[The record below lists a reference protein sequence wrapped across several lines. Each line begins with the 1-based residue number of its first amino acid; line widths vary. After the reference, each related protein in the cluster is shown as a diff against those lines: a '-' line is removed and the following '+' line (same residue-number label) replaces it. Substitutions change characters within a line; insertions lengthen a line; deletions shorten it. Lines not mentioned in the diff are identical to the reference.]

1 MKPTGLLAKSFD
13 SRCSMLR
20 EVLAKKNSSVLL
32 SLTKSFVGKT
42 PVSRGVLVNKKTMTQ
57 EGSTKSADSQD
68 SGSSETRTR
77 KKTSAAWSSEVK
89 SSTKSVGIQGSGL
102 SGIQTKTKTS
112 AVGTKK
118 NSGVKSPPSITM
130 QDLASS
136 SEKPKV
142 SLKQVLSKSKEL
154 NSSAKQAR
162 TSKIAAK
169 KVQASPRASFSP
181 RRSVSG
187 VARGL
192 ASPLASLSRKPSLI
206 RVASLNAK
214 KHRGLK
220 LTPRTKETNAKQL
233 KIKNSDPVQCSD
245 KLKESK
251 GNMVQGKTL
260 HVIKME
266 ADNKHV
272 ESDLRCFGPKYPCGE
287 SDSRVVFVL
296 ICVSRVFEAM
306 RRGYF
311 FF

>member
-1 MKPTGLLAKSFD
+1 MICKYGRQHAFEKKARCPFPRRIIKKPPDDQSLAVSDRGKEDISGWRPSLVPFPSNSPEIIKREVSTKSVFSQTPPFTEVLAKRMKPTGLLAKSFD

-112 AVGTKK
+112 AVGRKK

-154 NSSAKQAR
+154 NSSAKQA
-162 TSKIAAK
+162 S
-169 KVQASPRASFSP
+169 
-181 RRSVSG
+181 
-187 VARGL
+187 
-192 ASPLASLSRKPSLI
+192 
-206 RVASLNAK
+206 SLNP
-214 KHRGLK
+214 K
-220 LTPRTKETNAKQL
+220 LSSPDA
-233 KIKNSDPVQCSD
+233 
-245 KLKESK
+245 
-251 GNMVQGKTL
+251 
-260 HVIKME
+260 
-266 ADNKHV
+266 
-272 ESDLRCFGPKYPCGE
+272 
-287 SDSRVVFVL
+287 SRVL
-296 ICVSRVFEAM
+296 GDSDINIKQRK
-306 RRGYF
+306 GPPK
-311 FF
+311 